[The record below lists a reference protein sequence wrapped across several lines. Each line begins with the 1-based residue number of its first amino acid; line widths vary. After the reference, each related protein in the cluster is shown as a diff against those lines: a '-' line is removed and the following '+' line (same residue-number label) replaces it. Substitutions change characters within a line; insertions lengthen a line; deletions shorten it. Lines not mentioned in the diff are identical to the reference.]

1 MIVEVSYHGPTNSR
15 GSRLVAKDN
24 SGKRVSVPWDHGL
37 SDEQNYD
44 RAAAALWSLLGRVGE
59 GKKLYSRT
67 LKGGKRIYL
76 ATPEILDVDAL
87 ASRSE
92 VQAVIRKLRGRF
104 RR

>member
-1 MIVEVSYHGPTNSR
+1 MIVEVSYHGPTNTR

-24 SGKRVSVPWDHGL
+24 AGRKVSVPYDHGL

-44 RAAAALWSLLGRVGE
+44 RAAAALWSRLGRVGE

-76 ATPEILDVDAL
+76 ATPAVLDVDEL
-87 ASRSE
+87 ARRPE
-92 VQAVIRKLRGRF
+92 VQAVIRRLRGR
-104 RR
+104 R